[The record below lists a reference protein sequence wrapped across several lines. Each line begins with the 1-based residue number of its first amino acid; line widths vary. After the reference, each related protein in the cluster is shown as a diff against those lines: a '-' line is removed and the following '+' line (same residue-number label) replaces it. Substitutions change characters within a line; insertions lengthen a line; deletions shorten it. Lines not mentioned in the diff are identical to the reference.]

1 MYFFSKVTLPTGS
14 AVVVY
19 SSIMALRICACR
31 EDKLIISNKLSRL
44 LIAVKMIYLNLMAK
58 QIIGLVLLLVGLV
71 VGLGLSKQIT
81 KFFSEATG
89 QPAAIIVEAD
99 QTQGRLPRPWLNLA
113 QGGESSAG
121 MLTATVDKVKALEPE
136 YIRLDHIYDFY
147 NLVSQD
153 SGGLRFDW
161 TKLDTE
167 VDAILATGAKPFL
180 SLSYLPSALAD
191 NVTDA
196 PGDWNDWQL
205 LVTRT
210 IEHYSGINQKNI
222 DGVYYEVWNEPDL
235 FGGWKLG
242 GAKNYLTLY
251 ENAAQ
256 GAAATNNVLAFKFG
270 GPATSG
276 FYPNWIEGVFKLSEE
291 KNLRLDFISW
301 HRYSL
306 KEKDFADDVE
316 NLTKLIA
323 RYPRLALKERIVSEW
338 GLDSANN
345 PAYDGQLAAAH
356 AQASIGEMFN
366 LIHKA
371 FMFEIVDGLDPNG
384 KNYWG
389 RFGILTHPEK
399 GLTPKLRYQWFDW
412 IKPLGTTRI
421 KLSGEGSWV
430 KAVAA
435 LTDAGSL
442 QVYLVNYDP
451 AGNHFETVPVTI
463 KNLTPG
469 PKTITIERFN
479 GPTQTKKATLTT
491 GTWVDNVTLNS
502 NELVR
507 LTVAPAL

>member
-1 MYFFSKVTLPTGS
+1 MRWQGQL
-14 AVVVY
+14 
-19 SSIMALRICACR
+19 
-31 EDKLIISNKLSRL
+31 KLVSEL
-44 LIAVKMIYLNLMAK
+44 
-58 QIIGLVLLLVGLV
+58 IGLGLLSLGLF
-71 VGLGLSKQIT
+71 VGLGLSRQIT

-89 QPAAIIVEAD
+89 KPASIIVEAD

-113 QGGESSAG
+113 QGGESSSG
-121 MLTATVDKVKALEPE
+121 MLTPAVEKIKVLQPQ

-147 NLVSQD
+147 NVVSRD
-153 SGGLRFDW
+153 GGSLRFDW

-167 VDAILATGAKPFL
+167 IDAITAMGAKPFL

-196 PGDWNDWQL
+196 PRDWNEWSL
-205 LVTRT
+205 LVSRT
-210 IEHYSGINQKNI
+210 IEHYSGTNQKNI

-242 GAKNYLTLY
+242 GVKNYLLLY
-251 ENAAQ
+251 ETAAQ
-256 GAAATNNVLAFKFG
+256 GAAAANNVLAFKFG

-291 KNLRLDFISW
+291 KQLRLDFISW
-301 HRYSL
+301 HRYSS

-323 RYPRLALKERIVSEW
+323 KYPRLALKERIVSEW

-345 PAYDGQLAAAH
+345 PGYDGQLAAAH
-356 AQASIGEMFN
+356 AQAVVTDMFN
-366 LIHKA
+366 LIQKA
-371 FMFEIVDGLDPNG
+371 FMFEVVDGLDPNG
-384 KNYWG
+384 QTYWG
-389 RFGILTHPEK
+389 RWGLLTHPEK
-399 GLTPKLRYQWFDW
+399 GLIAKTRYQWFDW
-412 IKPLGTTRI
+412 IKSLGGTRVR
-421 KLSGEGSWV
+421 LSGEGTWV
-430 KAVAA
+430 KGVAA
-435 LTDAGSL
+435 LTDTGNL

-451 AGNHFETVPVTI
+451 ASNHQETVPVTI

-479 GPTQTKKATLTT
+479 GRSQTKNATITA
-491 GTWVDNVTLNS
+491 GTWIDNVVMGA

-507 LTVAPAL
+507 LTVVPTP